1 MISVLLLESDF
12 YICDF
17 MEIGKDKLVFLTKSD
32 FIQAAFDQVA
42 KIVSDHAQP
51 CLDSLTPA
59 ISTEKCL
66 YHLAAVASDWSYDSS
81 KIEAYADLY
90 KNSNAELIEAFGG
103 DDL

>member
-1 MISVLLLESDF
+1 MQKEQ
-12 YICDF
+12 
-17 MEIGKDKLVFLTKSD
+17 LTFQSKSD

-51 CLDSLTPA
+51 CLEVLTPA
-59 ISTEKCL
+59 ISAEKCL
-66 YHLAAVASDWSYDSS
+66 FHLAAVASDWSYDSS

-103 DDL
+103 EDL